1 MITLIIYDIADD
13 SKRTKLSNYL
23 KQYGLYRIQYSGFK
37 GNINPNDRHVLINEI
52 SQFLSK
58 ETDSIYVIPLC
69 SSCTRTVSIIS
80 KCKGK
85 FEEKEN
91 VKIV

>member
-1 MITLIIYDIADD
+1 
-13 SKRTKLSNYL
+13 L

-37 GNINPNDRHVLINEI
+37 GDINSNDRHVLVNEL

-58 ETDSIYVIPLC
+58 ETDSIYIIPLC

-80 KCKGK
+80 KSKGK
-85 FEEKEN
+85 FEEKEK
-91 VKIV
+91 VKII